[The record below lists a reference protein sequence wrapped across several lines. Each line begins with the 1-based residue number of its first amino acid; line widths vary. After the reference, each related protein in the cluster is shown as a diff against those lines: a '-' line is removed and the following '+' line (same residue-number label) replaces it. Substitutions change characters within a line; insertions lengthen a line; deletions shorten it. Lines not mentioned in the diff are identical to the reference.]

1 MSEKEAHS
9 FRCRKEREFQSLCV
23 DLNHIDLLFY
33 IFPSETDQELCCT
46 FKKVY
51 ITVFF
56 EKSQIYGRTSE
67 FCVLALRIPLQRV
80 C

>member
-1 MSEKEAHS
+1 
-9 FRCRKEREFQSLCV
+9 LCV

-33 IFPSETDQELCCT
+33 IFLSETDDQALCCT

-51 ITVFF
+51 ITAFF